1 MDENVS
7 AAGVRLN
14 EPEALRALNHFT
26 VPVAM
31 MRSSRIGRE
40 T

>member
-1 MDENVS
+1 MDENVG
-7 AAGVRLN
+7 AAVVRLN
-14 EPEALRALNHFT
+14 EPEPFVALNHFT

-31 MRSSRIGRE
+31 TRSSRIGRR

>member
-7 AAGVRLN
+7 AAGVRFN

-31 MRSSRIGRE
+31 TRSSRIGRR